1 MDQSR
6 IDSGSARASTSSV
19 DENLSTTSKGAST
32 GSLPSSEAERLS
44 ALRADKADAI
54 RTACTSRD
62 LDALVE
68 HATSEGGL
76 LDDELRQI
84 ACELVGFGHWMELIL
99 STKGPSFYNV
109 TKKHDMMT
117 FRR

>member
-1 MDQSR
+1 MSSEEDKLFT
-6 IDSGSARASTSSV
+6 ASNG
-19 DENLSTTSKGAST
+19 DST

-44 ALRADKADAI
+44 SLRAEKAEAI
-54 RTACTSRD
+54 RRACTSRD

-84 ACELVGFGHWMELIL
+84 ACEFFWNLMNGW
-99 STKGPSFYNV
+99 N
-109 TKKHDMMT
+109 
-117 FRR
+117 